1 MKARTEMLQKQNWG
15 GSWTIEKLIAFEKYV
30 SAYLTIMNKYR
41 DKNQWKLIYF
51 DAFAGSGIHTYE
63 NSIFQT
69 LNIKPEE
76 LTFYKGAAERVL
88 GIEKERRFDFYYFI
102 DINEKENSELE
113 KKLTPLKYEN
123 EKLLFRTADANDQLG
138 KLANSMKR
146 NKSYRALVLIDPFGM
161 QVNWNS
167 IKQISG
173 LPIDLWILIPTGVI
187 INRLIGTKGELL
199 LPEKLTS
206 FFGLTELEI
215 HSFFYTENPQKTL
228 FGDDEIEISKIEKP
242 IKRIAEL
249 YIDRLKTCFK
259 EVTETPLEMRNSN
272 NTPIYHFAF
281 ASQNSTAVKIA
292 SQIIGGSKK

>member
-1 MKARTEMLQKQNWG
+1 MIQKQMWG

-41 DKNQWKLIYF
+41 DQYQWKLIYF
-51 DAFAGSGIHTYE
+51 DAFAGSGNHSFE
-63 NSIFQT
+63 NSIFQS
-69 LNIKPEE
+69 LNIIPDE

-88 GIEKERRFDFYYFI
+88 SIKKDRRFDFYYFI
-102 DINEKENSELE
+102 DINEKRMKEL
-113 KKLTPLKYEN
+113 KKNLTPLKYEN
-123 EKLLFRTADANDQLG
+123 EKLFFHTADANNQLG
-138 KLANSMKR
+138 QLANNMKQ
-146 NKSYRALVLIDPFGM
+146 NKDHRALVLIDPFGM

-167 IKQISG
+167 IKLLSG

-187 INRLIGTKGELL
+187 VNRLIGTKGELL
-199 LPEKLTS
+199 YIEKLTS
-206 FFGLTELEI
+206 FFGLTESEI
-215 HSFFYTENPQKTL
+215 NSFFYTQNTTKTL
-228 FGDDEIEISKIEKP
+228 FGDVETEISKIEKP

-259 EVTETPLEMRNSN
+259 GVTETPLEMRNSN

-281 ASQNSTAVKIA
+281 ASQNSTAAKIA